1 LKRVYI
7 SALRRIRSGAV
18 YSLFQ
23 AHNIYAQLSRLDRK
37 LGILRT
43 SEPEENE
50 NANETSETE
59 TNSQAIQQQESES
72 K

>member
-1 LKRVYI
+1 MKRVYI

-43 SEPEENE
+43 SEPEEN
-50 NANETSETE
+50 ANETSETE
-59 TNSQAIQQQESES
+59 TKSQAIQQQESES

>member
-1 LKRVYI
+1 MKRVYI

-43 SEPEENE
+43 SEPEEN
-50 NANETSETE
+50 ANETSETE

>member
-1 LKRVYI
+1 MKRVYI

-43 SEPEENE
+43 SEPEEN
-50 NANETSETE
+50 ASETSEAE
-59 TNSQAIQQQESES
+59 TKSQAIQQQESES